1 VHYTIMN
8 RLHDKGLITEGSML
22 EFLHSH
28 SSVVFQP
35 GFDDPRFSGFN
46 PYALGFAMMS
56 DIRRMCEKPT
66 PEDHEYFPEIAGCG
80 DPFGV
85 LRHAWAN
92 YRDESFVLQYLSP
105 AVIRQFKI
113 FQIADDS
120 SKPSL
125 RVEAIHDEVGYRRV
139 RSALSKQ
146 YDLSRREPD
155 IQVVD
160 VDLTGDR
167 CLILAHYVHDGVLL
181 EEKTCRSVLRY
192 AAFLWG
198 YAVKLLEIEAATDKT
213 LKTYEAA
220 VEPT

>member
-1 VHYTIMN
+1 
-8 RLHDKGLITEGSML
+8 
-22 EFLHSH
+22 
-28 SSVVFQP
+28 
-35 GFDDPRFSGFN
+35 
-46 PYALGFAMMS
+46 MMS

-66 PEDHEYFPEIAGCG
+66 SEDREYFPEIAGCG

-92 YRDESFVLQYLSP
+92 YRDESFILQYLSP

-125 RVEAIHDEVGYRRV
+125 RVEAIHDEIGYRRI

-160 VDLTGDR
+160 VDLRGDR
-167 CLILAHYVHDGVLL
+167 CLTLVHYVHDGVLL

-192 AAFLWG
+192 AAYLWG

-220 VEPT
+220 VDPT